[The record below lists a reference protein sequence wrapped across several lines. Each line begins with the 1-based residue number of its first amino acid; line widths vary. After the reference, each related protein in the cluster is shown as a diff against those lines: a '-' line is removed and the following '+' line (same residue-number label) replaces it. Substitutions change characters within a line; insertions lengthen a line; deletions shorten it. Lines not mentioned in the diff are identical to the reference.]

1 MRAERGNLVQHK
13 KPKDRRVAA
22 LLHDQKNS
30 LMTNNKFILN
40 FTPTGLI
47 PTKEMTPHVPTTAA
61 EIVEQVL
68 DVADLGVNMV
78 HLHAREAD
86 TGRPTYKKDVY
97 AEIIQG
103 IRAKNKDLLLGV
115 STSGREFF
123 KFDNRSECLELDG
136 DLKPDFASL
145 TLSSLNFNRQVSVN
159 SPQMIKDLAEKM
171 MEHNIRPEFE
181 VFDLGMINYA
191 KYLIRKGFFT
201 PPYYF
206 NLILGNIAC
215 AQANVLHLGLMIKEL
230 PDGSFWSVGA
240 VGDSQLKMNIMA
252 MLSGGGVRVGLEDNI
267 WFDNDRTKL
276 ATNRELIERTVSIAQ
291 VLGYKP
297 YTPMELRNL
306 LKL

>member
-1 MRAERGNLVQHK
+1 
-13 KPKDRRVAA
+13 
-22 LLHDQKNS
+22 
-30 LMTNNKFILN
+30 MTNNKFILN

-47 PTKEMTPHVPTTAA
+47 PTKEMTPHVPTTAD

-78 HLHAREAD
+78 HLHAREPD
-86 TGRPTYKKDVY
+86 TGKPTYKKELY

-103 IRAKNKDLLLGV
+103 IRKKNKDLILGV

-136 DLKPDFASL
+136 ELKPDFASL

-159 SPQMIKDLAEKM
+159 SPQMIKDLAVKM
-171 MEHNIRPEFE
+171 MENNIRPEFE

-191 KYLIRKGFFT
+191 KYLIRKGFFS

-215 AQANVLHLGLMIKEL
+215 AQADVLHLGLMIKEL
-230 PDGSFWSVGA
+230 PEESLWSVGA

-252 MLSGGGVRVGLEDNI
+252 LLSGGGTRVGLEDNI
-267 WFDNDRTKL
+267 WFDQDRTQL
-276 ATNRELIERTVSIAQ
+276 ATNRELVERIVSIGN

-297 YTPMELRNL
+297 YTAKEARAL
-306 LKL
+306 LQL